1 MSQNY
6 NMLYTNEQKFVNMVA
21 YTEKTYISF
30 SEGGLGG
37 GADKPIRPRKWVNLK

>member
-30 SEGGLGG
+30 SEGGWGG
-37 GADKPIRPRKWVNLK
+37 GGQINQLGLENDLT